1 MQKCEEGKGAASN
14 EQRQFCS
21 KGGKGEKGTPKNVVK
36 SCKYIIHLCQKKG

>member
-21 KGGKGEKGTPKNVVK
+21 KGGKGGKRNAKKCREIMQIYHP
-36 SCKYIIHLCQKKG
+36 SLPKKG